1 MPKNLT
7 EILSG
12 GFSLWKNNLI
22 LGVPPLLNI
31 IVEMGLWAIFL
42 IIILIIA
49 LVMLGAGFGS
59 GVLPGDVN
67 HLKDV
72 SGFIALIKS
81 LGAFIIVAF
90 VLFIVALLITLL
102 VIAFFTAG
110 LIGMSKEAIETG
122 KTQFST
128 MISCGKKKFISMF
141 FAYLIVSAIIL
152 IPAILAGIILLIIFM
167 GAVEKLYLI
176 FLIFAAIIL
185 WISYAV
191 AVGIIFSVA
200 KYALVISDTG
210 AVGAVKSGF
219 EFFMKHKADVILMWF
234 VVFCLSLVFT
244 GIYSVLYMA
253 FSFIP
258 VIGGVLAL
266 LLQMMFYA
274 FTAIVIAPLTAVWW
288 SMLYM
293 EHK

>member
-1 MPKNLT
+1 M
-7 EILSG
+7 
-12 GFSLWKNNLI
+12 
-22 LGVPPLLNI
+22 LNI
-31 IVEMGLWAIFL
+31 IVEVGLWTIFL
-42 IIILIIA
+42 IIALIIA
-49 LVMLGAGFGS
+49 LVMLGVGFGS
-59 GVLPGDVN
+59 GVLPGDLN
-67 HLKDV
+67 HLTDIG
-72 SGFIALIKS
+72 GFIALIKS

-90 VLFIVALLITLL
+90 VLFIVAALITLL

-128 MISCGKKKFISMF
+128 MISCGKKKFMPMF
-141 FAYLIVSAIIL
+141 FANLIVSAIIL
-152 IPAILAGIILLIIFM
+152 IPAIFAGIILLIIFM
-167 GAVEKLYLI
+167 GAFEKLSSI

-185 WISYAV
+185 WILYAV
-191 AVGIIFSVA
+191 SAGIIFSIV

-219 EFFMKHKADVILMWF
+219 GFFMKHKADVILMWF
-234 VVFCLSLVFT
+234 VVFCLSIVFT

-258 VIGGVLAL
+258 VIGGLLAL
-266 LLQMMFYA
+266 LLQVMFYA
-274 FTAIVIAPLTAVWW
+274 FTALVIAPLTAMWW
-288 SMLYM
+288 SMFYM